1 MNESLF
7 AVGNSNRLT
16 VGVGGVLH
24 STKDLDLRVTFLF
37 AGLLLVGVGD
47 GSEAG
52 RVVRFLPIAE
62 GLGLCSTSCWSCSAV
77 ILHSMLLQL

>member
-7 AVGNSNRLT
+7 TVGNSDRLT
-16 VGVGGVLH
+16 VGVGVLH

-37 AGLLLVGVGD
+37 AGLLLVRVGD

-77 ILHSMLLQL
+77 MLHSMLLQL